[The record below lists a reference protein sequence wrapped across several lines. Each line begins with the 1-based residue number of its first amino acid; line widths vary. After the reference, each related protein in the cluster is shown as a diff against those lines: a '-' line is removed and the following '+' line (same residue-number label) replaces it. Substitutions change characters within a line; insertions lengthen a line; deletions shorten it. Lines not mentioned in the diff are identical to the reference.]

1 MRAQS
6 QERYQFMASS
16 NKVTVTDYD
25 FVTGEVIEREATAEE
40 IAEFARVSADAQS
53 MRLNLA

>member
-1 MRAQS
+1 
-6 QERYQFMASS
+6 MASS
-16 NKVTVTDYD
+16 SKVTVTDYD